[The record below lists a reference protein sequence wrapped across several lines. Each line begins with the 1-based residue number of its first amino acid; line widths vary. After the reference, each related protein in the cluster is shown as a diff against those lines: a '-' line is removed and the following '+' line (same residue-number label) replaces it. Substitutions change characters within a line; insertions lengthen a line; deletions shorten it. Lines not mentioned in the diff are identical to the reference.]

1 MTDSSRSGSAES
13 DESPAANFAFDAF
26 ISYRRSDGTK
36 AARRLRQ
43 KLQRYDISKRLRHQR
58 QRKLNVFLDTVYERG
73 TDDFYERNIRPALL
87 SSRRLIVLAT
97 PDAILRPDGDDW
109 IQREI
114 QEFRAQRGSE
124 NILVVRV
131 VGDFLAQLPGDL
143 DVTTPNIQIIDLRTD
158 GFWSAVSPLRS
169 SRLADEW
176 IKLVAPLFDVL
187 PEDMPR
193 LRREQE
199 LAQQR
204 MLATATGGI
213 AGAIAFAAAF
223 SWYALN
229 QQRASQQTLDNSL
242 FATSRVIETASGLN
256 LGEGHENQKRSML
269 MTACDLFDNL
279 ADQSARVKFELEV
292 LNCDIDRVYALI
304 ELGELERARTV
315 LRVIEPQVRA
325 RYAEKYT
332 EAWAEAVSSMLDL
345 SIKISLLSAR
355 DDAEK
360 IRVLVDNTRDHAELF
375 KSHPSFILAASH
387 FSRVDVLTNAMEKVS
402 DFKGSADVT
411 EKAAALFK
419 AMTRKNIDRATEPD
433 EEAERRQNY
442 GFSRAATLHRRLA
455 WLQTEKLNDNAGAL
469 ATTAGALALVQT
481 GLSVTKNG
489 SEQYIDLLG
498 EEMLAEEVRGT
509 ALLHSRRLVESIEA
523 TRRGLAIADELL
535 SLRISDAQREEIKRE
550 RLFLVQRIAS
560 VAAARTLAKP

>member
-304 ELGELERARTV
+304 ELGELERARTF

-332 EAWAEAVSSMLDL
+332 EAWAEAVSSVLDL

>member
-1 MTDSSRSGSAES
+1 MTDSSHSGSAES

-43 KLQRYDISKRLRHQR
+43 KLQLYDISKRLRHQR
-58 QRKLNVFLDTVYERG
+58 RRKLSVFLDTVYERG

-97 PDAILRPDGDDW
+97 PDAILRRDGDDW

-114 QEFRAQRGSE
+114 QDFRAHRGSE
-124 NILVVRV
+124 NILVVRAA
-131 VGDFLAQLPGDL
+131 GDFLAQLPGDL
-143 DVTTPNIQIIDLRTD
+143 DVTTPNIQIIDLRND

-176 IKLVAPLFDVL
+176 IKLIAPLFDVP

-193 LRREQE
+193 LRRERE

-229 QQRASQQTLDNSL
+229 QQLASQQTLDNSL

-256 LGEGHENQKRSML
+256 LGEEHENEKRSML

-279 ADQSARVKFELEV
+279 ADQPARAKFELEV

-304 ELGELERARTV
+304 QLGELERARTF
-315 LRVIEPQVRA
+315 LSVIDPQVRA
-325 RYAEKYT
+325 RYADKYT
-332 EAWAEAVSSMLDL
+332 AAWAEAASSMLDL
-345 SIKISLLSAR
+345 AIKISLLSAR

-360 IRVLVDNTRDHAELF
+360 IRVLVDNTRNHAELF
-375 KSHPSFILAASH
+375 KSHLTLSLAASH
-387 FSRVDVLTNAMEKVS
+387 FSRVDVLTSAMEKVN
-402 DFKGSADVT
+402 DFKGSADVM
-411 EKAAALFK
+411 ENASALFK
-419 AMTRKNIDRATEPD
+419 AMTRNNLDRGNESD
-433 EEAERRQNY
+433 EVAERRQNY
-442 GFSRAATLHRRLA
+442 GFSRAAMLHRRLA
-455 WLQTEKLNDNAGAL
+455 WLQTEKLNDNERAL
-469 ATTAGALALVQT
+469 VATAGALALAQT
-481 GLSVTKNG
+481 GLSLTKNG
-489 SEQYIDLLG
+489 SEQYINLRG

-509 ALLHSRRLVESIEA
+509 ALLRSKRLVESIEA

-535 SLRISDAQREEIKRE
+535 AMKISDAQREEFKRE
-550 RLFLVQRIAS
+550 RLFLEQRIAS
-560 VAAARTLAKP
+560 VAAARMLAKP

>member
-124 NILVVRV
+124 NILVVRAA
-131 VGDFLAQLPGDL
+131 GDFLAQLPGDL
-143 DVTTPNIQIIDLRTD
+143 DVTTPNIQIIDLRSD

-204 MLATATGGI
+204 ILATATGGI

-304 ELGELERARTV
+304 ELGELERARTF

-332 EAWAEAVSSMLDL
+332 EAWAEAVSSVLDL